1 MALEHARSEMDL
13 ATSFR
18 PISLDRYI
26 GRWVFLNFCS
36 DDFDPENTSEDCT
49 GPPDD
54 DDLDDFDNNKAGSVA
69 QLSDA
74 SINMHDY
81 DIGTHTLV
89 LSNQGQNYC
98 QEAFSNLQFKCFEHP
113 LASYMEVEGNLLD
126 YFIRGVSPQCS
137 LAPTHNP
144 YLNYVTPLCFHYES
158 VRNAILAAAAN
169 QLCILGDSRFQKEAF
184 LYKQRTLTGL
194 REEIAAGNLNEGTLA
209 TVLMLCFRDVR
220 IHDP

>member
-13 ATSFR
+13 AASFR

-69 QLSDA
+69 QLPDGR
-74 SINMHDY
+74 IDMHDH
-81 DIGTHTLV
+81 DIGAHTLV
-89 LSNQGQNYC
+89 PSNQCQKYC
-98 QEAFSNLQFKCFEHP
+98 QEAFPSLQFKCFEHP
-113 LASYMEVEGNLLD
+113 LAPYMEVEGSLLD

-144 YLNYVTPLCFHYES
+144 YLNYVTPLCFHHES